1 MIFNTAMKIFARWIP
16 RRLTTQLVLVAVLT
30 LVLAQIVVF
39 PLFLYARLSSV
50 AATIQDS
57 AVSRFASTAKLIEST
72 PTSLHATI
80 LDSIGKHPV
89 EVKLYPAGASLPA
102 LPDLPLAD
110 ALRSLLLERAGS
122 ALRDAKVYATAVPP
136 PNKPVIS
143 IYAELASGQ
152 QLWAQLQ
159 LPDHLPTW
167 SAVAMLT
174 AGVLSTLLAISMV
187 LILRRLTRPL
197 ARLAAAAETLGHG
210 GQSQALPE
218 EGPQDIVDTVR
229 AFNLMQVRIGEHIE
243 ARTRMLASVSHD
255 LRTPL
260 TALRLQ
266 TEFVSDDEQRERML
280 RTLDEMDAV
289 TASALAYLT
298 NSRSTEPSRAVEM
311 VALVDSVCE
320 ELRLIGHDVECAEHE
335 RILGHCRPSLMKR
348 AISNLV
354 RNAAQ
359 YGHSAR
365 VSLTASKH
373 SLTIIIDDQ
382 GPGIPESEYERV
394 IKPYHRLESSRSRQ
408 TGGSGLGLAIAYEI
422 IVGHRGSLQFSH
434 RPGGGF
440 RQQVELP
447 R

>member
-1 MIFNTAMKIFARWIP
+1 MIARWLP

-30 LVLAQIVVF
+30 LILSQIVVF

-50 AATIQDS
+50 AATIHDS
-57 AVSRFASTAKLIEST
+57 AVSRFASTAKLMMST
-72 PTSLHATI
+72 PASLHATI

-89 EVKLYPAGASLPA
+89 EMQLYPAGAALPE
-102 LPDLPLAD
+102 LPDLPSSA
-110 ALRSLLLERAGS
+110 ALRARLLERAGS
-122 ALRDAKVYATAVPP
+122 ALRDAQVYATDAPL
-136 PNKPVIS
+136 PNRPVIS
-143 IYAELASGQ
+143 ILAEMSNGQ
-152 QLWAQLQ
+152 RLWAQLQ

-174 AGVLSTLLAISMV
+174 AGVLSIILAISMV

-197 ARLAAAAETLGHG
+197 ARLAEAAETLGTG
-210 GQSQALPE
+210 GQGPPLPE
-218 EGPQDIVDTVR
+218 EGPRDIVDTVR

-243 ARTRMLASVSHD
+243 ARTRMLGSVSHD

-266 TEFVSDDEQRERML
+266 VEFVADDEQRERML

-298 NSRSTEPSRAVEM
+298 NARSTESCRAVEM

-320 ELRLIGHDVECAEHE
+320 ELRLIGHDVECADHE
-335 RILGHCRPSLMKR
+335 RITAQCRPSLMKR

-359 YGHSAR
+359 YGHCAR
-365 VSLTASKH
+365 VSLAVSGQDV
-373 SLTIIIDDQ
+373 TITIDDD
-382 GPGIPESEYERV
+382 GPGIPESDYDQV
-394 IKPYHRLESSRSRQ
+394 IKPFHRLESSRSRQ
-408 TGGSGLGLAIAYEI
+408 TGGSGLGLAIAHEI
-422 IVGHRGSLQFSH
+422 IVGHRGSLRFAH
-434 RPGGGF
+434 RPDGGF
-440 RQQVELP
+440 RQQVVLP
-447 R
+447 RQA

>member
-1 MIFNTAMKIFARWIP
+1 MSLPSSLNRWLP

-30 LVLAQIVVF
+30 LTLAQIVVF
-39 PLFLYARLSSV
+39 PLFVYVRLSSV

-57 AVSRFASTAKLIEST
+57 AISRFASTAKLMMST
-72 PTSLHATI
+72 PQSLHSTI

-89 EVKLYPAGASLPA
+89 EMLLLPA
-102 LPDLPLAD
+102 DAVQPPAPDLPLAD
-110 ALRSLLLERAGS
+110 ELRAQLLERAGP
-122 ALRDAKVYATAVPP
+122 ALRDARVYATAVPP

-143 IYAELASGQ
+143 IHAELPNGQ
-152 QLWAQLQ
+152 QLWAQLR

-197 ARLAAAAETLGHG
+197 ARLAAAAESLGRG
-210 GQSQALPE
+210 KQGAALTE
-218 EGPQDIVDTVR
+218 EGPQDIVDTIR

-266 TEFVSDDEQRERML
+266 AEFVSDCEQRDRML
-280 RTLDEMDAV
+280 KTLDEMDAV
-289 TASALAYLT
+289 TSSALAYLT
-298 NSRSTEPSRAVEM
+298 NSRSTEASRAVEM
-311 VALVDSVCE
+311 SALVDSVCE
-320 ELRLIGHDVECAEHE
+320 ELRLIGYEVDCAENA

-359 YGHSAR
+359 YGHRAQ
-365 VSLTASKH
+365 VSLSADPQ
-373 SLTIIIDDQ
+373 TITITIDDD
-382 GPGIPESEYERV
+382 GRGIPESEYEQV

-408 TGGSGLGLAIAYEI
+408 TGGSGLGLAIAHDI
-422 IVGHRGSLQFSH
+422 ILGHRGTLQFSH
-434 RPGGGF
+434 RSGGGF
-440 RQQVELP
+440 RQRVVLP
-447 R
+447 RQS